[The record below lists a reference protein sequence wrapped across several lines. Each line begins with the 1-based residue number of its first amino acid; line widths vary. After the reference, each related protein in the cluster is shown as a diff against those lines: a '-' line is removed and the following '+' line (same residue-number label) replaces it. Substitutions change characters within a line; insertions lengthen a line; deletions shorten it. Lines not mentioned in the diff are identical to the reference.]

1 MSWYTVLQSILITG
15 VASGTVVL
23 FATIGEIITEKSGIC
38 NLGIE
43 GMMLMG
49 ACVGFGTAFHYNS
62 IALGILLAGVV
73 GLLLSLIFAF
83 LTITLRTNQY
93 VTGIALTTFGT
104 GLSAMLGEEL
114 IGKSLSHHLPNL
126 AIPLLSKIPLI
137 GLVFFDQN
145 ILVYLSYVLVICAW
159 IFLNKTKYGLGV
171 KSAGEEPLASEI
183 MGIHVIKIRYLCTIF
198 GGFLA
203 GIAGAYLSLCYTPF
217 WVEKMTSGKGWIVI
231 ALVIFA
237 NWNPY
242 YAFGG
247 AFLFGILEAMQPRLQ
262 AMGFHVPTFLLN
274 TIPYLATIVFL
285 LYVNLRGRI
294 SQTPKSLG
302 IPYFR
307 ENRD

>member
-1 MSWYTVLQSILITG
+1 MSWYSVLQAILVTG

-23 FATIGEIITEKSGIC
+23 FAIIGEIVTEKSGIC

-49 ACVGFGTAFHYNS
+49 ACTGFGIAYHYDS
-62 IALGILLAGVV
+62 IFLGIVVAGIV
-73 GLLLSLIFAF
+73 GLLLALIFAF
-83 LTITLRTNQY
+83 LTITLRANQY

-104 GLSAMLGEEL
+104 GLSGMVGEEL
-114 IGKSLSHHLPNL
+114 IGKSLSHSLPAL
-126 AIPLLSKIPLI
+126 PIPLLSKIPLL
-137 GLVFFDQN
+137 GPVFFNHN
-145 ILVYLSYVLVICAW
+145 ILVYLSYALVVCAW
-159 IFLNKTKYGLGV
+159 LFLNKTKYGLAV
-171 KSAGEEPLASEI
+171 KATGEEPLASEI
-183 MGIHVIKIRYLCTIF
+183 MGIRVIKIRYLCTLF
-198 GGFLA
+198 GGLLA
-203 GIAGAYLSLCYTPF
+203 GVAGAYLSLCYTPF

-274 TIPYLATIVFL
+274 TIPYLATIAFL
-285 LYVNLRGRI
+285 LYVNLRGRVT
-294 SQTPKSLG
+294 QTPKAIG